1 MASPCLPPIAS
12 GFVRKLYSILNGHHA
27 AIIDW
32 NEWGTAFSVF
42 NIELLVERVLPL
54 YFRGRLDAFR
64 QQLREHGFQR
74 IASSPHVAVQ
84 IPTVETYR
92 HAHFLRGNP
101 SDLSS
106 IVRTPL
112 PRKRTR
118 RKKSA
123 ASHVPIK
130 VEVKAEPDGD
140 KPMVKAE
147 PLSVATLV
155 SAMEDVD
162 ELDFAGN
169 SANPLFTDDERFDIL
184 QWLELPAVDAQP
196 SLSSRFSSM
205 DELDLLMADG
215 ECDDALAGGSL
226 GEGAEHLTDEQID
239 VVMRLLTTSGADGG
253 LPERNAARSPAWDGG
268 NQFSEDTLH
277 SMVEWF
283 STVPST

>member
-12 GFVRKLYSILNGHHA
+12 GFVRKLYSILNGRHA

-42 NIELLVERVLPL
+42 DIELLVERVLPL

-74 IASSPHVAVQ
+74 IASSHHVAAQ
-84 IPTVETYR
+84 NPAVETYR

-101 SDLSS
+101 SELSS

-118 RKKSA
+118 RKKPVVSSVA
-123 ASHVPIK
+123 IK
-130 VEVKAEPDGD
+130 VEVKTEGDGD
-140 KPMVKAE
+140 EPMVKAE
-147 PLSVATLV
+147 PLPLSTMV

-162 ELDFAGN
+162 ELNAGN

-196 SLSSRFSSM
+196 SLSSSFGSL
-205 DELDLLMADG
+205 DELDLMMADG
-215 ECDDALAGGSL
+215 ECDDALAGGAFH
-226 GEGAEHLTDEQID
+226 GGAEHLTDEQVD
-239 VVMRLLTTSGADGG
+239 AVMRILRADAG
-253 LPERNAARSPAWDGG
+253 LPERNTMRSPAWDGW

-283 STVPST
+283 ST